1 MTQEKRKRG
10 CRGCLIVPG
19 VLLLV
24 GVVILVG
31 LGVAWFLYTQ
41 GKPATGLLSELQGVV
56 QTRAESET
64 QWNGATNN
72 QKVAGGERVKT
83 GDASA
88 VTIVFFDTSSVD
100 LDENTEVSVLD
111 AFSTRGEAGGNLMVK
126 NWAGRTSVRMVRF
139 TDPTSE
145 FVVETP
151 TASTT
156 IRGAQADVTVGSDGT
171 TDVSVEVGSAVVTGG
186 GASGSAL
193 PGEEVSKSMGGDLSL
208 VATRYQQ
215 GGSMTVTAGQM
226 ATIDPSGGLNVTQV
240 YTPSPDALTEAVEAA
255 FDAPGTTW
263 TLTVTE
269 RMVNDFLASTT
280 TGIQQLGISVPT
292 IWFSE
297 NSIILGGELSG
308 EATGLPVSGPFTI
321 VASPSAD
328 ASGALRLN
336 ITAFNVGGVPLPA
349 GVTSPALSAIE
360 GTVQDMVTDPDT
372 PATITSIV
380 VEEGSLT
387 LSGTKAAP

>member
-1 MTQEKRKRG
+1 
-10 CRGCLIVPG
+10 
-19 VLLLV
+19 
-24 GVVILVG
+24 
-31 LGVAWFLYTQ
+31 
-41 GKPATGLLSELQGVV
+41 
-56 QTRAESET
+56 
-64 QWNGATNN
+64 
-72 QKVAGGERVKT
+72 
-83 GDASA
+83 
-88 VTIVFFDTSSVD
+88 
-100 LDENTEVSVLD
+100 
-111 AFSTRGEAGGNLMVK
+111 
-126 NWAGRTSVRMVRF
+126 
-139 TDPTSE
+139 
-145 FVVETP
+145 
-151 TASTT
+151 
-156 IRGAQADVTVGSDGT
+156 
-171 TDVSVEVGSAVVTGG
+171 
-186 GASGSAL
+186 
-193 PGEEVSKSMGGDLSL
+193 
-208 VATRYQQ
+208 
-215 GGSMTVTAGQM
+215 MTVTAGQM
-226 ATIDPSGGLNVTQV
+226 ATIDPSGALNVTQV

-280 TGIQQLGISVPT
+280 TGIQQFGISVPT

-297 NSIILGGELSG
+297 SSIILGGELSG
-308 EATGLPVSGPFTI
+308 DATGLPVSGPFTI